1 MYPMY
6 LNRTIVMQ
14 DVVAFFNIIQK
25 YIKPYKYQ
33 WQNFN
38 NLHPKILLIA
48 TSDIYIQY
56 EHIYALVTSSS
67 LKPIH
72 LPLTFLV
79 LIYDIDLMA
88 SDTTRV
94 YFPFAAATFYQ
105 LQTPI

>member
-1 MYPMY
+1 MY

-48 TSDIYIQY
+48 ICKSDIYIICTY
-56 EHIYALVTSSS
+56 MCACYIFVIKTH
-67 LKPIH
+67 
-72 LPLTFLV
+72 
-79 LIYDIDLMA
+79 
-88 SDTTRV
+88 
-94 YFPFAAATFYQ
+94 PFTINIFGVN
-105 LQTPI
+105 L